1 MTDTVRPDYDNN
13 LVAAGAV
20 LMLLLLARGQVRTI
34 TSLEVVTGPDGT
46 PTNQLDITLSFLR
59 SPYRL
64 TVERVTEETQ

>member
-1 MTDTVRPDYDNN
+1 MTDRPDYDND

-20 LMLLLLARGQVRTI
+20 LMLLLLAQGQVRTI
-34 TSLEVVTGPDGT
+34 TALEVVTGPDDL

-64 TVERVTEETQ
+64 TVERVPEETA